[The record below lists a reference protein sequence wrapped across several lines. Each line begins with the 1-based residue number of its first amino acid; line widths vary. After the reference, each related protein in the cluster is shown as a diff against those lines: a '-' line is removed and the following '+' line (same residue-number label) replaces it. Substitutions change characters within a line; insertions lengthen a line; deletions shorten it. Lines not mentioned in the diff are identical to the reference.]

1 MIRNI
6 ILIVS
11 LALFLSSCKSNCS
24 NKSGQDDVVAYL
36 NKRPI
41 RINEVDSLINDQ
53 IYELRLNAIKPI
65 ISKLVLEDEAN
76 KQKLTLEQLIKIEI
90 NSKIKEITQNDI
102 DKYIIENSLIK
113 CDTNSIVKY
122 LEAIERQK
130 RKFAFTDSL
139 LNNHSLKVKM
149 QPPNYRT
156 INTDGL
162 YYHDITNN
170 KSNVNIYIISDYR
183 CPACQYIHKDI
194 TSLFTKYNN
203 SVNFRFV
210 YYSDYIDKSAIACEA
225 AANQN
230 KFNQMYNLIFNYSD
244 YLTNSAIY
252 YDFADSISLDI
263 DKFCTD
269 MNDPHMYNNIM
280 RNKEILI
287 KQNIF
292 ATPTFIVNGKVLDGK
307 YASHY
312 LEDVI
317 LNELSE

>member
-1 MIRNI
+1 M
-6 ILIVS
+6 LYVL
-11 LALFLSSCKSNCS
+11 LALFLSNCKSNCS
-24 NKSGQDDVVAYL
+24 NKSAQDDVVAYY
-36 NKRPI
+36 NKQPI
-41 RINEVDSLINDQ
+41 KISEVDSLISDQ

-65 ISKLVLEDEAN
+65 IGKLVLEDEAN
-76 KQKLTLEQLIKIEI
+76 KQELTLEQLIENEI
-90 NSKIKEITQNDI
+90 NNKIKEITQIDI

-113 CDTNSIVKY
+113 FDTNTIVKY

-130 RKFAFTDSL
+130 RKVAFTDSL
-139 LNNHSLKVKM
+139 LNYHSLKVKM

-162 YYHDITNN
+162 YYHDITTSN
-170 KSNVNIYIISDYR
+170 SNVNVYIISDYR
-183 CPACQYIHKDI
+183 CPACQKAEEIL
-194 TSLFTKYNN
+194 TSLSLKYNN

-230 KFNQMYNLIFNYSD
+230 KFIQMHNLIFNYSD
-244 YLTNSAIY
+244 YLINSAIY

-269 MNDPHMYNNIM
+269 MDDPHMYNNIM
-280 RNKEILI
+280 RNKEFLI

-317 LNELSE
+317 LNELFE